1 MGFVRTFKDDMS
13 IYFLVDYIRGME
25 LFDVI
30 IY

>member
-30 IY
+30 I